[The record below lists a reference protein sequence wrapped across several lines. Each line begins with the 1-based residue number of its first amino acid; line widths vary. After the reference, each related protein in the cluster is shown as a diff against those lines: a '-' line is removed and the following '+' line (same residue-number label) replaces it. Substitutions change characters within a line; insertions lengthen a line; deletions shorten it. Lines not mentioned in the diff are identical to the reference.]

1 MCLGIPGKVIEL
13 SQNEPPL
20 RMGRVDFDGIVKQI
34 NLTFVP
40 EAEVGDYVV
49 VHVGFA
55 ISTVDEE
62 AAKSTFQYLKQLEQL
77 ELSAAN

>member
-1 MCLGIPGKVIEL
+1 MCLGIPGKLIEV
-13 SQNEPPL
+13 SESEPLL
-20 RMGRVDFDGIVKQI
+20 RMGRVDFNGIVKEI

-55 ISTVDEE
+55 ISTIDEK
-62 AAKSTFQYLKQLEQL
+62 AAKLTFEYLQQL
-77 ELSAAN
+77 ELNEANS

>member
-1 MCLGIPGKVIEL
+1 MCLGIPGKLIEV
-13 SQNEPPL
+13 SESEPPL
-20 RMGRVDFDGIVKQI
+20 RMGRVDFNGIVKEI

-55 ISTVDEE
+55 ISSIDEE
-62 AAKSTFQYLKQLEQL
+62 AAKLTFEYLQQL
-77 ELSAAN
+77 ELSEANS

>member
-1 MCLGIPGKVIEL
+1 MCLGIPGKLIEV
-13 SQNEPPL
+13 SESEPPL
-20 RMGRVDFDGIVKQI
+20 RMGRVDFNGIVKEI

-55 ISTVDEE
+55 ISTIDEK
-62 AAKSTFQYLKQLEQL
+62 AAKLTFEYLQQL
-77 ELSAAN
+77 ELSEANS